1 MFFNQLSQMM
11 TDGVTIS
18 LTVHRLNGNLTVSVF
33 PKLKGLKDEAKKH
46 LQPIVLTG
54 TAEELDEG
62 FFNTVAQPVQKAC
75 GLLSG
80 MKSFEEA
87 LARVET
93 EKQEVKE
100 QKRAAGKRA
109 DERKA
114 KYDKLIARADALE
127 KEGKNEDA
135 LQSLREARTMA
146 DGENIAITDA
156 RIEQVKANCLQSSL
170 F

>member
-1 MFFNQLSQMM
+1 M
-11 TDGVTIS
+11 
-18 LTVHRLNGNLTVSVF
+18 
-33 PKLKGLKDEAKKH
+33 
-46 LQPIVLTG
+46 IVLILG
-54 TAEELDEG
+54 
-62 FFNTVAQPVQKAC
+62 NW
-75 GLLSG
+75 LLSG

-87 LARVET
+87 LAHVEA